1 MTTRKYS
8 VDFGGTVE
16 VEVDGDLLAFEDGA
30 PDDDWEDAATQAALE
45 KVNDGS
51 ADIDLGPPERVD
63 GVMVP

>member
-1 MTTRKYS
+1 MTHGSTAWTSAAPWRS
-8 VDFGGTVE
+8 SRR
-16 VEVDGDLLAFEDGA
+16 DLLAFEDGA
-30 PDDDWEDAATQAALE
+30 PDDDSAGWTQAALE